1 MRISA
6 DERSDPLTS
15 SDETRSTDQSL
26 YRLFASTVIVAVLV
40 LQAVASIRL
49 TVGPLERSP
58 YLWPFIDYPMYS
70 QPRYEGDELPRH
82 RVFGITEAGER
93 IRITPEALD
102 TDYWIF
108 RDAFVFPFLHTPLRD
123 DLAPGVELFES
134 RRGVRLI
141 EVQLEDHPLVLTREG
156 WIEGWP
162 TRVGAARREGPGEPW
177 SWEVP

>member
-1 MRISA
+1 MG
-6 DERSDPLTS
+6 D
-15 SDETRSTDQSL
+15 SL
-26 YRLFASTVIVAVLV
+26 YRLFVSVVIVAVLV
-40 LQAVASIRL
+40 FQAVASIRL

-82 RVFGITEAGER
+82 RVFGVIEGGER
-93 IRITPEALD
+93 IRITPEILD
-102 TDYWIF
+102 ADYWIY
-108 RDAFVFPFLHTPLRD
+108 RDAFVFPFLHTPLRA

-141 EVQLEDHPLVLTREG
+141 EVQLEDHPFIVTREG
-156 WIEGWP
+156 WVEGSP
-162 TRVGAARREGPGEPW
+162 TRVGTARREGPGEPW